1 MAKAKLGR
9 PSDYDPAYCDRVI
22 ALGKEGKSKVQMA
35 AEFDVCRKTIDN
47 WAADHPDFLR
57 ALTRAMVH
65 AQAWWEN
72 AGQAGIS
79 ADKFN
84 GNVWSRSMAARF
96 PEDWREKTEQNV
108 NHGAQDSLADLMQ
121 RIDGKS
127 RDIPR

>member
-1 MAKAKLGR
+1 MAKVGR
-9 PSDYDPAYCDRVI
+9 PSGYNPAYCERVI
-22 ALGKEGKSKVQMA
+22 ELGREGKSKVQMA
-35 AEFDVCRKTIDN
+35 ADFDVSKQTLLN
-47 WAADHPDFLR
+47 WADAHPEFFD
-57 ALTRAMVH
+57 ALTRAATL

-72 AGQAGIS
+72 AGQVGLV

-108 NHGAQDSLADLMQ
+108 NHGAQDSLADLMS

-127 RDIPR
+127 RGLPG

>member
-1 MAKAKLGR
+1 MAKAKVGR
-9 PSDYDPAYCDRVI
+9 PTGYDPAYCARVI
-22 ALGKEGKSKVQMA
+22 ELGKAGKSKVQMA
-35 AEFDVCRKTIDN
+35 AEFDVCRNTIEN
-47 WAADHPDFLR
+47 WARDNPEFLS
-57 ALTRAMVH
+57 ALTRASTH

-72 AGQAGIS
+72 AGQTGIS

-84 GNVWSRSMAARF
+84 GSVWSRSMAARF

-127 RDIPR
+127 RGIPG